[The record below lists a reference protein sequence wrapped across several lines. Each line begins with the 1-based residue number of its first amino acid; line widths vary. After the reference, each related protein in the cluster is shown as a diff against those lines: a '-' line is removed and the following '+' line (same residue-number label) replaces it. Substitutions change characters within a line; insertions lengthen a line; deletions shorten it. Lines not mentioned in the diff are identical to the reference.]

1 MYHQILLSTIDD
13 IQLMHV
19 LDPEAL
25 RQVLE
30 SLLAWLH
37 ANSTGTYAGKLRQY
51 ATFRLHDMLCDVP

>member
-1 MYHQILLSTIDD
+1 
-13 IQLMHV
+13 MHV